1 MLLLLSLI
9 IIAQLT
15 YAEIWSATTTNCLW
29 YEHITTD
36 GLSQRIDLRD
46 IRNQLLT

>member
-1 MLLLLSLI
+1 MILLLSLI

-29 YEHITTD
+29 YEHTTND
-36 GLSQRIDLRD
+36 YLNKRIDLRD